1 MDSKK
6 YIGMDVH
13 NRLRLRSSANLPQK
27 GSKIE
32 IDPSH
37 RNLSGFEV
45 VFVEGAARNLNLF
58 ARRLDFGKRAFM
70 HGFKSPFHCDQILS
84 VGQIPNGMYIAW
96 ERGDERTHKV
106 ISHGCL
112 SFECSRRK
120 VDYDIIRI
128 VGENFVFIGA
138 FPGIE
143 IRLNKRADAFWRH
156 LDSCNLHTYSL
167 LDAAI
172 ASSLGRVYTRSDRQ
186 RDSA

>member
-1 MDSKK
+1 MGQVLAGTNLPGVDRNCWQKLLHVK
-6 YIGMDVH
+6 PL

-37 RNLSGFEV
+37 RNLSGFVV

-70 HGFKSPFHCDQILS
+70 HGFKTPFHCDQILS
-84 VGQIPNGMYIAW
+84 VGQIPNGMYIAR
-96 ERGDERTHKV
+96 ERGDERAHKV

-112 SFECSRRK
+112 PFECSRRK
-120 VDYDIIRI
+120 MDYDIIGI
-128 VGENFVFIGA
+128 VGENSVFIGA

-143 IRLNKRADAFWRH
+143 ILLNNARTLSGATW
-156 LDSCNLHTYSL
+156 T
-167 LDAAI
+167 AATCI
-172 ASSLGRVYTRSDRQ
+172 LTPFSTL
-186 RDSA
+186 